1 MARYLRFNHQGADG
15 FGTLDG
21 DTISV
26 HDGDM
31 FAAPT
36 ATGETLA
43 LSAITLLTPTR
54 PGKMIALWN
63 NSHALADKLGT
74 AKPLEPLFFIKTS
87 NSFLAGGGAIQ
98 RPRSYDG
105 RIVYEGELGIVI
117 GKTCKEISAADADNY
132 IFGYSCINDVTALDL
147 IEKDPTFPQWARAKS
162 FDTFGAYGP
171 VVATGLDPDDLVIT
185 TLFNGR
191 ERQNYP
197 VSDLIHQPRE
207 LVSLLSQDMTLLP
220 GDVICCGT
228 SIGAAPMKRP
238 SNIID
243 VTIDGIGTL
252 TNRFDQ

>member
-1 MARYLRFNHQGADG
+1 MAHFLRFNHQGADG

-31 FAAPT
+31 FADPA

-43 LSAITLLTPTR
+43 QSAVTLLTPTK

-74 AKPLEPLFFIKTS
+74 PKPIEPLFFIKTN
-87 NSFLAGGGAIQ
+87 NSFLAGGGVIQ

-117 GKTCKEISAADADNY
+117 GKTCKEISEAEADDH

-171 VVATGLDPDDLVIT
+171 VVATGLNPDELVIT

-197 VSDLIHQPRE
+197 VRDLIHQPRE
-207 LVSLLSQDMTLLP
+207 LVTLLSQDMTLLP

-228 SIGAAPMKRP
+228 SNGAAPMKRP
-238 SNIID
+238 SNTIE
-243 VTIDGIGTL
+243 VTINGIGTL
-252 TNRFDQ
+252 ANTFDQ